1 MAVIFFCI
9 NAACIL
15 NHKLR
20 LHTISNQNY
29 EPEDISSI
37 DPMHEAK
44 ITAEVIEM
52 VHRMFPQ
59 FDSDSIGDATKQ
71 VIERDQDHKLRTYEI
86 AQQTLDILQH
96 KPMKKKRRTSKK
108 KPTSKDITA
117 YLDL

>member
-1 MAVIFFCI
+1 
-9 NAACIL
+9 
-15 NHKLR
+15 
-20 LHTISNQNY
+20 
-29 EPEDISSI
+29 
-37 DPMHEAK
+37 MHEAK

-59 FDSDSIGDATKQ
+59 FDSDSIGDAIKQ

-86 AQQTLDILQH
+86 AQQTFDILQH
-96 KPMKKKRRTSKK
+96 KPVKKKRRASKK